1 MKTHVE
7 ISSDSDGK
15 LLIVDYLKGFSIFTI
30 ALMHLLYLMT
40 SMPAKIIT
48 LSSIGGSGVHVF
60 FICSGIGLY
69 TSYLKKKTSYG
80 EFLKKRFLKIY
91 LPYIFIIFIC
101 FFIPWVYDAGNR
113 AMSLLSHVFLFKMFI
128 PAYEISFGEHFWFIS
143 TIFQLY
149 ALFIPMC
156 RLKQK
161 LSNNKLFAFI
171 FCGISVAWWILC
183 DILDIGSIRIW
194 GSFCLQYIWEFA
206 LGFILAE
213 AFFNHKKIKLN
224 NYLLFALSVLGIGL
238 QALMVLYFDNLKA
251 FNDVPALIGY
261 SSLALLLS
269 NISIVKNICN
279 KLSAFSYEYYLV
291 HMLVFGIVF
300 RTFKPTGLF
309 LQCVVGCIAMIIA
322 LAVAYM
328 YNKIIRLLNSR
339 HKQSK
344 TALN

>member
-1 MKTHVE
+1 MKTSLE
-7 ISSDSDGK
+7 ISSNSDGK
-15 LLIVDYLKGFSIFTI
+15 IIVVDYLKGFSIFTI
-30 ALMHLLYLMT
+30 SLMHLLYLMT

-48 LSSIGGSGVHVF
+48 LSAIGGSGVHVF
-60 FICSGIGLY
+60 FVCSGIGLY

-91 LPYIFIIFIC
+91 IPYIVIIFIC
-101 FFIPWVYDAGNR
+101 FFIPWVYDANNR
-113 AMSLLSHVFLFKMFI
+113 VISLLSHVFLFKMFI
-128 PAYEISFGEHFWFIS
+128 PSYEISFGEHFWFIS

-156 RLKQK
+156 RIKEK

-171 FCGISVAWWILC
+171 FGGISVAWWILC

-206 LGFILAE
+206 LGFLLAE
-213 AFFNHKKIKLN
+213 AFFYQKKFKLN

-238 QALMVLYFDNLKA
+238 QALMVLYLDNLKA
-251 FNDVPALIGY
+251 FNDIPALIGY

-279 KLSAFSYEYYLV
+279 KLSVFSYEYYLV
-291 HMLVFGIVF
+291 HMLVFGAVF
-300 RTFKPTGLF
+300 RAINPTGLCM
-309 LQCVVGCIAMIIA
+309 QCVVGCIAMVIA
-322 LAVAYM
+322 LAAAYM
-328 YNKIIRLLNSR
+328 YSKIIKLLNSR
-339 HKQSK
+339 KKQSK
-344 TALN
+344 TTPN